1 MLESDAAR
9 PDVRLAAINWVR
21 RMSRRLALAAYG
33 SRIVHPLARVLD
45 TGPAELHGPCVK
57 CLTAMLLASGPAF
70 LVLDR
75 ALAPVLPSLTLCLH
89 RVRPVD
95 ATSNVGPTL
104 PLVLTAVRGCR

>member
-1 MLESDAAR
+1 MRKMTDGFTA
-9 PDVRLAAINWVR
+9 VRLPFSHADAVR
-21 RMSRRLALAAYG
+21 TLG
-33 SRIVHPLARVLD
+33 HPLARVLD

-75 ALAPVLPSLTLCLH
+75 ALAPVLPSLTLRLH
-89 RVRPVD
+89 RVNAGAATVD
-95 ATSNVGPTL
+95 ATSNVRPTP